1 MQVLIIGS
9 NVLATTFA
17 KIIANNVR
25 NNEKFSK
32 TIKIYIDED
41 ITLTEH
47 DYKHP
52 LNIITVND
60 LKKVA
65 ETADI
70 LFIATNQELL
80 KQTCELLSTTN
91 LKPTAFAASF
101 LKGFYINET
110 GKVDLLTNMIKN
122 SLKIDCCIIANPAIE
137 NEIIM
142 EGFCE
147 ATVGSGN
154 SVHGLILK
162 EILQTSYL
170 KVTICENVEVVEACS
185 ALNDIVAFVSGL
197 SEGSG
202 VSENT
207 TAAIIRLGLMEII
220 KFCEIFY
227 PKHDE
232 KIFLQSFSLTNLISS
247 CNGGLNHAFAIDFVT
262 NNIYK
267 DILPT
272 CVETARLINV
282 LLKSRNLEN
291 RFPLFTA
298 VYKICVF
305 KLPVA
310 DFIDQLKDHPE
321 YI

>member
-170 KVTICENVEVVEACS
+170 KVKMLKLLRLVVH
-185 ALNDIVAFVSGL
+185 
-197 SEGSG
+197 
-202 VSENT
+202 
-207 TAAIIRLGLMEII
+207 LM
-220 KFCEIFY
+220 
-227 PKHDE
+227 
-232 KIFLQSFSLTNLISS
+232 
-247 CNGGLNHAFAIDFVT
+247 
-262 NNIYK
+262 
-267 DILPT
+267 IL
-272 CVETARLINV
+272 LLLV
-282 LLKSRNLEN
+282 L
-291 RFPLFTA
+291 
-298 VYKICVF
+298 V
-305 KLPVA
+305 
-310 DFIDQLKDHPE
+310 
-321 YI
+321 